1 MSQAKDI
8 FFELI
13 TPKMEEFG
21 FQFKKSKSC
30 FEKTKGDLFF
40 SIMFSWDGRGGT
52 TYLNNVSSKVHIP
65 KILKAARALT
75 NIGFEACIWQENPIT
90 SNNFI
95 PQMYS
100 KKLIELA
107 NLMRFKEMSAMPF
120 EEKYPIENIRNTA
133 NIALKIVIDDLL
145 PLQSI
150 INNENDILDWYL
162 MKAKEQ
168 LERNEL
174 NNISYYAF
182 PIKLMCKKLKINE
195 PPLIKEIDLFTK
207 DSIDSHW
214 NMQLIEFE
222 TLENRFSKY
231 KM

>member
-21 FQFKKSKSC
+21 FQFKKSKGC
-30 FEKTKGDLFF
+30 FELIKGD
-40 SIMFSWDGRGGT
+40 
-52 TYLNNVSSKVHIP
+52 
-65 KILKAARALT
+65 LT

-120 EEKYPIENIRNTA
+120 EEKYPIEKIRNTA

-162 MKAKEQ
+162 MKAKGQ
-168 LERNEL
+168 LERNEI

-214 NMQLIEFE
+214 NMQLIYFPFLRNKFHSREDH
-222 TLENRFSKY
+222 NA
-231 KM
+231 

>member
-120 EEKYPIENIRNTA
+120 EEKYPIEKIRNTA

-195 PPLIKEIDLFTK
+195 PPLINEIDLFTK

>member
-120 EEKYPIENIRNTA
+120 EEKYPIEKIRNTA

-162 MKAKEQ
+162 MKAKE
-168 LERNEL
+168 
-174 NNISYYAF
+174 
-182 PIKLMCKKLKINE
+182 
-195 PPLIKEIDLFTK
+195 
-207 DSIDSHW
+207 
-214 NMQLIEFE
+214 
-222 TLENRFSKY
+222 
-231 KM
+231 

>member
-120 EEKYPIENIRNTA
+120 EEKYPIEKIRNTA

-168 LERNEL
+168 LERNEI

-195 PPLIKEIDLFTK
+195 PPLINEIDLFTK

-231 KM
+231 KT

>member
-120 EEKYPIENIRNTA
+120 EEKYPIEKIRNTA

-168 LERNEL
+168 LERNEI

>member
-21 FQFKKSKSC
+21 FQLKKSKSC

-120 EEKYPIENIRNTA
+120 EEKYPIEKIRNTA

-231 KM
+231 KT

>member
-120 EEKYPIENIRNTA
+120 EEKYPIEKIRNTA

>member
-120 EEKYPIENIRNTA
+120 EEKYPIEKIRNTA

-168 LERNEL
+168 LERNEI

-231 KM
+231 KT

>member
-65 KILKAARALT
+65 KIMKAARALT

-120 EEKYPIENIRNTA
+120 EEKYPIEKIRNTA

-168 LERNEL
+168 LERNEI

>member
-120 EEKYPIENIRNTA
+120 EEKYPIEKIRNTA

-231 KM
+231 KT

>member
-120 EEKYPIENIRNTA
+120 EEKYPIEKIRNTA

-145 PLQSI
+145 PLKSI

-195 PPLIKEIDLFTK
+195 PPLINEIDLFTK